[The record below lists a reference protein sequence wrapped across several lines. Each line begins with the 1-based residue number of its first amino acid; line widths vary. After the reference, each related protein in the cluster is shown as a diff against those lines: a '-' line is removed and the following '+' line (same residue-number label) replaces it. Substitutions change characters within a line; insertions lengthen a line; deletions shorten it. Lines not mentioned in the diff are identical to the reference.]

1 MILLD
6 TKVISEIMR
15 ARPDPTV
22 RTWFRALPRREF
34 WTASV
39 VIAELFSG
47 VDLMPAGRKQTEL
60 RGLVEAMIA
69 EDLRGQ
75 ILAFDLSAARQY
87 GQILSYREEI
97 GRPIKEMDALLAATA
112 KAHGAT
118 MATRNIP
125 DFEHCGIALVNPWQS
140 A

>member
-6 TKVISEIMR
+6 TNVLSEIMR

-22 RTWFRALPRREF
+22 KAWFRALPRKEF

-39 VIAELFSG
+39 VIAELVSG
-47 VDLMPAGRKQTEL
+47 VDLMPAGCKQREL
-60 RGLVEAMIA
+60 REMVEAMIA

-75 ILAFDLSAARQY
+75 ILTFDLSAARQY
-87 GQILSYREEI
+87 GQILSYRQRI

-112 KAHGAT
+112 KTHGT
-118 MATRNIP
+118 TLATRNIP
-125 DFEHCGIALVNPWQS
+125 DFEHCGIPLVNPWQPV
-140 A
+140 